1 MHSNKKTK
9 YNPRGMQDLTKN
21 SKKGSETMTEAQE
34 RTLKLLKETYPHMTE
49 REEYYLDATVMALAA
64 VCRKREGLE
73 PAGERTV

>member
-1 MHSNKKTK
+1 
-9 YNPRGMQDLTKN
+9 MQDLTKN
-21 SKKGSETMTEAQE
+21 PKKGSETMTMTEAQE

-73 PAGERTV
+73 SAGERTA

>member
-1 MHSNKKTK
+1 
-9 YNPRGMQDLTKN
+9 
-21 SKKGSETMTEAQE
+21 MTEAQE

-73 PAGERTV
+73 PAGERTA

>member
-1 MHSNKKTK
+1 
-9 YNPRGMQDLTKN
+9 
-21 SKKGSETMTEAQE
+21 MTEAQE

-73 PAGERTV
+73 SAVERTA

>member
-1 MHSNKKTK
+1 
-9 YNPRGMQDLTKN
+9 LTKAIN
-21 SKKGSETMTEAQE
+21 QHIIGIYQQTKGSETMTEAQE

-73 PAGERTV
+73 SAGERTA